1 MKVGVL
7 FNANQNK
14 GGVFQYSMSV
24 VNSLKQ
30 NEDVTELIV
39 YTNNKDLE
47 LANIKIIY
55 IRQYNFLFYLCFCTI
70 CGIRR
75 QLFQVCS

>member
-1 MKVGVL
+1 MKVGLL

-30 NEDVTELIV
+30 NNYITELIV
-39 YTNNKDLE
+39 YTNTKH
-47 LANIKIIY
+47 
-55 IRQYNFLFYLCFCTI
+55 F
-70 CGIRR
+70 
-75 QLFQVCS
+75 